1 MTAAENSM
9 LRKTFESEV
18 EGVAGEWR
26 ELLNEELHDLYSST
40 KIIGV
45 IEFRRTR
52 RAGNVTRVR
61 EKRNAYWVL
70 VLKPEGKKPR

>member
-1 MTAAENSM
+1 MED
-9 LRKTFESEV
+9 
-18 EGVAGEWR
+18 VAGEWR
-26 ELLNEELHDLYSST
+26 ELLNEELNDLYSCP

-61 EKRNAYWVL
+61 EKRNLYWVL
-70 VLKPEGKKPR
+70 VVKPEGKKQI

>member
-1 MTAAENSM
+1 
-9 LRKTFESEV
+9 V
-18 EGVAGEWR
+18 QDVAGEWG
-26 ELLNEELHDLYSST
+26 ELLNEELHDLYSYP
-40 KIIGV
+40 KMIGV

-70 VLKPEGKKPR
+70 VVKPEGKKPL